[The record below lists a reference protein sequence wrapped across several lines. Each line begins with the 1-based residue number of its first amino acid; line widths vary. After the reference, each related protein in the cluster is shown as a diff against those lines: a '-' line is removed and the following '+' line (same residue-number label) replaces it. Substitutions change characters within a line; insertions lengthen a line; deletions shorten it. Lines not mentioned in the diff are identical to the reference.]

1 VLYNPGEDGDHLDVC
16 ILNIHLN
23 NALNIRL
30 GTRNIDTKK
39 NPYKSIFNMDRP
51 RFRWVVPIL
60 ITVGFTERNKMLY
73 NRSEKKTVNTIF
85 LCGQRYRD

>member
-1 VLYNPGEDGDHLDVC
+1 VLYNPGEDGDYLDVC

-39 NPYKSIFNMDRP
+39 THINPY
-51 RFRWVVPIL
+51 L
-60 ITVGFTERNKMLY
+60 IWIDPDLDG
-73 NRSEKKTVNTIF
+73 
-85 LCGQRYRD
+85 LCPF